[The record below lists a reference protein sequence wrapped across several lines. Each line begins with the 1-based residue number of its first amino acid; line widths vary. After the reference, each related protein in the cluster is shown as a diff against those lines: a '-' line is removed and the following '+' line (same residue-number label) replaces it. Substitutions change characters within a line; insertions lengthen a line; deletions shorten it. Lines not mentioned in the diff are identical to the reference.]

1 MKWSFKFAR
10 FFGID
15 VYIHQTFFLLLLYFG
30 YQGYSQQGDIAQAAS
45 SILFI
50 VALFAC
56 VVLHEY
62 GHALM
67 ARRFGVKTSH
77 ITLLPIGGVAS
88 MQKIPEKPSQELL
101 IALAGP
107 MVNIVIALGLY
118 FWIQI
123 NPQSINSD
131 DLANGN
137 MPFLVQLLIVNV
149 FLAGFNLIPAFPM
162 DGGRIL
168 RALLAMKLNH
178 AKATA
183 WASYIGRGFAAAFA
197 AYGMLTGSYMLVLIA
212 VFLWL
217 GATGE
222 NKAAQFKQQVKQL
235 SIAHVME
242 KNFTI
247 LAADDSLASVQR
259 IASQSPQRDFPIG
272 NKQCIQRVLSAN
284 DLQQALNENSSE
296 TLLQSLALDP
306 VLTVDVDMDIQ
317 HLIAQLSETP
327 CKMVSVTRE
336 GQVVGIIGMQQILAL
351 AEM

>member
-1 MKWSFKFAR
+1 VKWSFKFAR

-15 VYIHQTFFLLLLYFG
+15 IYIHQTFFLLLLYFG
-30 YQGYSQQGDIAQAAS
+30 WQGYSQQGDIAQAAS
-45 SILFI
+45 GVLFI

-62 GHALM
+62 GHALV

-101 IALAGP
+101 IAIAGP
-107 MVNIVIALGLY
+107 MVNIIIAIGLY
-118 FWIQI
+118 FWLQI
-123 NPQSINSD
+123 SPQGLNSND
-131 DLANGN
+131 VANGN
-137 MPFLVQLLIVNV
+137 MPFILQLLIVNV

-168 RALLAMKLNH
+168 RALLAMKLNY
-178 AKATA
+178 AKATQ
-183 WASYIGRGFAAAFA
+183 WASYIGRGFSAAFA
-197 AYGMLTGSYMLVLIA
+197 LYGMLSGNYMLVLIA

-217 GATGE
+217 GAMGE

-235 SIAHVME
+235 SIAHIME

-247 LAADDSLASVQR
+247 LAADDSLATVQR
-259 IASQSPQRDFPIG
+259 IAAQSPQRDFPIG
-272 NKQCIQRVLSAN
+272 NKQCINFVLSAK
-284 DLQQALNENSSE
+284 DLQQALEKHDHGT
-296 TLLQSLALDP
+296 TLQQLELAA
-306 VLTVDVDMDIQ
+306 VLNVDIQMDIQ
-317 HLIAQLSETP
+317 HLIARLSETP
-327 CKMVSVTRE
+327 YKMVSVTSQ
-336 GQVVGIIGMQQILAL
+336 GHVVGIIGMQQILAL